1 MSADSAMCSMLGTA
15 HSADRESHF
24 FHITTVSCVN
34 QMPIVFT
41 WNIFQLRRNIPIF
54 VLAVSDEVPT
64 GNVQLSA
71 ECKARWRHL
80 AP

>member
-34 QMPIVFT
+34 QMPIIFT
-41 WNIFQLRRNIPIF
+41 CKIFEFQRSIPIF
-54 VLAVSDEVPT
+54 VLNVSDEVPT

>member
-15 HSADRESHF
+15 HSADAESHF
-24 FHITTVSCVN
+24 FNVTTVSCDN
-34 QMPIVFT
+34 QMPIVLT
-41 WNIFQLRRNIPIF
+41 CNIFQFQRNIPTF
-54 VLAVSDEVPT
+54 VLNVSDEVPT

-71 ECKARWRHL
+71 ECRDRWRHL

>member
-15 HSADRESHF
+15 HLADRESHF

-34 QMPIVFT
+34 QMPIICT
-41 WNIFQLRRNIPIF
+41 CKIFEFQRSIPIS
-54 VLAVSDEVPT
+54 VLNVSDEVPT

>member
-24 FHITTVSCVN
+24 FHIATISCVN
-34 QMPIVFT
+34 QMAIVST
-41 WNIFQLRRNIPIF
+41 CNIFQFQRKISIF
-54 VLAVSDEVPT
+54 VIIVSDEVPT

-71 ECKARWRHL
+71 ECRVRWRHL

>member
-34 QMPIVFT
+34 QMPILQHISIST
-41 WNIFQLRRNIPIF
+41 KYTNF
-54 VLAVSDEVPT
+54 VLNVSDEVPT